1 MTTLVQLPQEILDQ
15 ICDYVDRRE
24 LLHLSKCASIF
35 TDVCR
40 RHLFREIDVQNR
52 SLVSVTELLYARPE
66 IARSVMSLK
75 IYEPDYPEEEFQNM
89 GFDFHP
95 GSLPGT
101 AGSGQLYQQ
110 SVLLWAVHDLDAAE
124 WLISLNDGVLDAHQA
139 ILLTLLP
146 SLEHL
151 EFTVAMKPMYPF
163 VEEGPQDLDH
173 DVHSRVCKIISHWG
187 RREFC
192 LKLKSLVVRGQL
204 TERYLL
210 MLPIYEALKLA
221 VSFPNIKRLT
231 LNQCRNWPLISRPW
245 TMKPLSELTRLELI
259 GCHFSYDFKDLDPLI
274 RWTCNLKTFVLRL
287 DNEDQMQDPR
297 GWQDGSEVWGP
308 LLISVLEPLKAT
320 LQNLHVGLLHF
331 YFPDHYR
338 TTTHPFQPFPEF
350 EQLRRLVTYDRL
362 LWGEG
367 VEDETVIADTLM
379 EVFPETVEEVKLACE
394 LEGIGRS
401 LKMLQVFLPR
411 CKRWYPDLR
420 LIVLDALQFTLYQ
433 LSEDVLGDVERV
445 KEIAGEEDIGILII
459 GHPEKSRYGWQPSW
473 GPTLDCQDLC
483 DTQVLFA
490 ASSEELEQSWRG
502 LEIMDL

>member
-1 MTTLVQLPQEILDQ
+1 
-15 ICDYVDRRE
+15 
-24 LLHLSKCASIF
+24 
-35 TDVCR
+35 
-40 RHLFREIDVQNR
+40 
-52 SLVSVTELLYARPE
+52 
-66 IARSVMSLK
+66 MSLK

-163 VEEGPQDLDH
+163 VEE
-173 DVHSRVCKIISHWG
+173 
-187 RREFC
+187 
-192 LKLKSLVVRGQL
+192 
-204 TERYLL
+204 
-210 MLPIYEALKLA
+210 
-221 VSFPNIKRLT
+221 
-231 LNQCRNWPLISRPW
+231 
-245 TMKPLSELTRLELI
+245 ELI